1 RAGEQG
7 VGGPGRPLP
16 RVRGRLGVLLAQA
29 AREGR
34 ARRRSGCRGYRRG
47 RAGSRR
53 RSRRGGALAGRRDAG
68 ADLGPLR
75 GPQPLAA
82 PARPRGGRGA
92 HRVARGGAGESGG
105 RPLDARAGGRGAGA
119 RAGLAA
125 GPAAERRRGDRRA
138 GTAARRARGAAL
150 GADGGVARAHRPG
163 GRVAGRSDMR
173 LVRYRSYDG
182 VSWGTVEGG
191 MVRRLTSMTGRP
203 DGTEVSISDVTLL
216 PPCEPSV
223 IVCVGRNYAA
233 HIRELGHMPF
243 NGDLTT
249 EPGLV
254 LKGLNTLSGPGDDI
268 PYPSWTQDLQYEGEL
283 AVVIGQRMRNVSAEE
298 ALDHVLGY
306 TCAVDVTARDK
317 QRTDLQWVRAKS
329 ADGFCPVGPWLE
341 TDVDPRDVGL
351 RTVVNGQVRQEAR
364 TSDMIFP
371 VAEVLSYVSRFM
383 TLNPGDLVLT
393 GTPEGVGRLEV

>member
-1 RAGEQG
+1 
-7 VGGPGRPLP
+7 
-16 RVRGRLGVLLAQA
+16 
-29 AREGR
+29 
-34 ARRRSGCRGYRRG
+34 
-47 RAGSRR
+47 
-53 RSRRGGALAGRRDAG
+53 
-68 ADLGPLR
+68 
-75 GPQPLAA
+75 
-82 PARPRGGRGA
+82 
-92 HRVARGGAGESGG
+92 
-105 RPLDARAGGRGAGA
+105 
-119 RAGLAA
+119 
-125 GPAAERRRGDRRA
+125 
-138 GTAARRARGAAL
+138 
-150 GADGGVARAHRPG
+150 
-163 GRVAGRSDMR
+163 MR

-233 HIRELGHMPF
+233 HIRELGNMPF
-243 NGDLTT
+243 NGDLPT
-249 EPGLV
+249 EPGLF

-283 AVVIGQRMRNVSAEE
+283 AVVIGRRMRNVSAEE

-393 GTPEGVGRLEV
+393 GTPEGVGRLEVGDVIEVSVEGVGTLVNQVAAEEDAAAPVSDAGAEEG